1 MVLKHL
7 HRFIYIFFLW
17 ILISSD
23 FSFAQ
28 ENILS
33 FYPKAYAK
41 TQNPPEEKKLI
52 IIAEQKIEDKFVTF
66 IGVEKGKVLLA
77 AITKDSLKDPKTEI
91 LLKIKFK
98 NIEKE
103 AQLLTVPYSDTVK
116 ITEWGYVF
124 DRNKD
129 GKIDYV
135 AYLVA
140 AIPVKPPQTFP
151 SDFPKGEELKDHF
164 LALINRY
171 KENPMYFH
179 MFWICLRLVFAH
191 MADDDLDGNIDG
203 VVIEA
208 MDSERYWVDR
218 WTALR
223 STRFELFAFRQRFL
237 DSQSWKKR
245 KTIWL
250 GAVS

>member
-1 MVLKHL
+1 MKSTKKEIQKMVLKHL

-124 DRNKD
+124 
-129 GKIDYV
+129 
-135 AYLVA
+135 
-140 AIPVKPPQTFP
+140 
-151 SDFPKGEELKDHF
+151 
-164 LALINRY
+164 
-171 KENPMYFH
+171 
-179 MFWICLRLVFAH
+179 AH